1 MAVDGFFGN
10 IVVIVHEKDV
20 GLNPHPSVIRALV
33 SGSEEKTQCG
43 KQRAG
48 LRMLR
53 IVAANVEGIYIITST
68 LLHSDT
74 FHSVLSQCLM
84 QMCFKVFHLFIFKL
98 LAC

>member
-1 MAVDGFFGN
+1 MPIATVRLVAVDFFFGN

-43 KQRAG
+43 KQKAE

-53 IVAANVEGIYIITST
+53 IVAANVESRALYY
-68 LLHSDT
+68 HQH
-74 FHSVLSQCLM
+74 FAP
-84 QMCFKVFHLFIFKL
+84 F
-98 LAC
+98 

>member
-1 MAVDGFFGN
+1 MPIATVRLVAVDFFFGN

-43 KQRAG
+43 KQRAE

-53 IVAANVEGIYIITST
+53 IDENHPG
-68 LLHSDT
+68 D
-74 FHSVLSQCLM
+74 
-84 QMCFKVFHLFIFKL
+84 
-98 LAC
+98 